1 MKALWYTIKNI
12 PKLYFQF
19 RKEIKASNEYAKSIA
34 KNGLLDTML
43 REFEELEEHMP
54 YALCQMTLQA
64 LLEQYK
70 ENGEERDKVHEVAL
84 HNYCDKYAVEY

>member
-1 MKALWYTIKNI
+1 
-12 PKLYFQF
+12 
-19 RKEIKASNEYAKSIA
+19 
-34 KNGLLDTML
+34 
-43 REFEELEEHMP
+43 MP
-54 YALCQMTLQA
+54 YALCQMTLEA

>member
-1 MKALWYTIKNI
+1 
-12 PKLYFQF
+12 
-19 RKEIKASNEYAKSIA
+19 
-34 KNGLLDTML
+34 ML

-54 YALCQMTLQA
+54 YALCQMTLEA